1 MCLLIVVAT
10 LALYNPVNRHPF
22 VNYDD
27 PGYVTDNLH
36 VRQGVSWDG
45 IAWAFTTFEQANWHP
60 LTWISHEI
68 DCSLFHL
75 NPAGP
80 HFINLLIHALNA
92 ALLFWLLMQGT
103 RRLGASLFVA
113 LLFALHPIN
122 VESVAWIAERKNVLS
137 TFFFL
142 LALSAYGW
150 YALKPGVQRY
160 VGVLVLFAMSLMSKP
175 MMVTFPFVLLLLDW
189 WPLGRW
195 QRGLSKLVVE
205 KIPLFALSLASSAIT
220 VVGQQSGGATRSTLQ
235 IPLGLRLENA
245 IVAYGAY
252 LWKTIWP
259 AHLGPMYPY
268 PVNGVPA
275 WQVLLSLAVLIAIT
289 SLVVLFREKR
299 YLLVGWLWFLG
310 TLVPVIGLVQV
321 GDQAMADRYAYVPL
335 IGIFGMI
342 AFALADSA
350 CAKEINIAPRAAV
363 MGAVLLGLSALT
375 YRQLGYWGNNQEL
388 WAHTLAI
395 TQNNFIAENNL
406 AGALVLDGKTDEAH
420 RHFAAAAAI
429 NPHDPMSRLNLGAY
443 AQEHHQL
450 REAVSQYET
459 AIQLTSDP
467 ALLASVYANLGGAY
481 LDLGDD
487 EKARQSYDDALR
499 RNPNQF
505 NAYLGLGRLLEKEGK
520 LNDAITNYSR
530 SVEIRPSEH
539 GYLQLGHALEQAG
552 RAKDALAAY
561 QEALKI
567 DPDSAETRSDVDRL
581 AGH

>member
-36 VRQGVSWDG
+36 VRQGMSWDG
-45 IAWAFTTFEQANWHP
+45 IVWAFSTLEQANWHP

-92 ALLFWLLMQGT
+92 ALLCWLLIRGT

-122 VESVAWIAERKNVLS
+122 VESVAWIAERKNLLS

-142 LALSAYGW
+142 LALAAYGW

-160 VGVLVLFAMSLMSKP
+160 VAVFVLFAMSLMSKP

-189 WPLGRW
+189 WPLERW
-195 QRGLSKLVVE
+195 QRGLGNLVLE
-205 KIPLFALSLASSAIT
+205 KIPLFALSLASSLIT
-220 VVGQQSGGATRSTLQ
+220 VIAQQAGGATRSTLQ
-235 IPLGLRLENA
+235 ISEWMRVENA
-245 IVAYGAY
+245 IVAYATY
-252 LWKTIWP
+252 LWKAIWP
-259 AHLGPMYPY
+259 VHLAPMYPY
-268 PVNGVPA
+268 PVNGIAA
-275 WQVLLSLAVLIAIT
+275 WQMLLSLILLAAIT
-289 SLVVLFREKR
+289 SFVVVFRQKC

-335 IGIFGMI
+335 IGIFAMI
-342 AFALADSA
+342 AFALADFA
-350 CAKEINIAPRAAV
+350 CAKEAGIAPRAGV
-363 MGAVLLGLSALT
+363 MTVVLLGLSALT
-375 YRQLGYWGNNQEL
+375 YRQLGYWSDNQEL
-388 WAHTLAI
+388 WVHTLAV
-395 TQNNFIAENNL
+395 THNNFIAENNL
-406 AGALVLDGKTDEAH
+406 AGALLLDGKIDEAH
-420 RHFAAAAAI
+420 AHFAAAAEI
-429 NPHDPMSRLNLGAY
+429 NPRDPMSRLNLGAY
-443 AQEHHQL
+443 AQEHQQL

-459 AIQLTSDP
+459 AIRLTSDP

-481 LDLGDD
+481 RDLGED
-487 EKARQSYDDALR
+487 EKAQQSYDEAIK

-520 LNDAITNYSR
+520 LDAAVANYSR
-530 SVEIRPSEH
+530 SIEIHPSEQ
-539 GYLQLGHALEQAG
+539 GYLRLGYALERAG
-552 RAKDALAAY
+552 RTEEALGAY

-567 DPDSAETRSDVDRL
+567 APDSAEANAGVNRL
-581 AGH
+581 ARH